1 MEQGAPWP
9 LTRPQRAVVQP
20 PYRAATDADQIRPAR
35 ATAEPEPRD
44 TETYLSVYFLVGT
57 LLVFFLTGGFWIW
70 HFAR

>member
-1 MEQGAPWP
+1 MEKAAPQM
-9 LTRPQRAVVQP
+9 LIQTQRAVVQP
-20 PYRAATDADQIRPAR
+20 PPRAAIEADRVRPAS

>member
-1 MEQGAPWP
+1 MEKATPQIF
-9 LTRPQRAVVQP
+9 TRAQRAVVQP
-20 PYRAATDADQIRPAR
+20 PYRAATEADQVRPAR
-35 ATAEPEPRD
+35 ATAEPKPRD

>member
-1 MEQGAPWP
+1 MEKAAPRV
-9 LTRPQRAVVQP
+9 LIQSQQAVVQP
-20 PYRAATDADQIRPAR
+20 PDRAATDADPIRLAR
-35 ATAEPEPRD
+35 APAEPEPRD